1 MGGQDFWMGSS
12 EPVIP
17 IEERIELRGTQ
28 MKVYFPRPR
37 AKKLIPVYGPVAVQ
51 NAHFSRHAQ
60 DELALD
66 SAIPDPVPTIPM
78 PKAPSGSSRRSR
90 STGARRS

>member
-1 MGGQDFWMGSS
+1 MGASGAPKPQK
-12 EPVIP
+12 EP
-17 IEERIELRGTQ
+17 IEERIELPWMQT
-28 MKVYFPRPR
+28 KVYFPLPR
-37 AKKLIPVYGPVAVQ
+37 VKKLIPVYAPVAVQ
-51 NAHFSRHAQ
+51 NVHFSMHVR

-78 PKAPSGSSRRSR
+78 PKAPSGSSRGSR